1 MRILAINPGSTS
13 TKISVY
19 DELSKLFE
27 TTIRHNTDEIQ
38 KYKNILD
45 QYDWRKEIIV
55 QTLKDNNIDINSL
68 NAVVGRGGLLY
79 PIEGGTYAVNEKM
92 FADLR
97 ASVGGEHASNLG
109 AFIAK
114 SIADDVNIQSF
125 IVDPVVVDELEPV
138 ARISGLKDI
147 ERKSKFHALNQK
159 AIARTLAKYLNKKY
173 EDLNLIVVHMG
184 GGISIGAHK
193 NGRVIDVVNAIDGEG
208 PFSPERS
215 GAVPVRYIIDMC
227 FSGEF
232 THKQM
237 LKKNAGEGGMVSYIG
252 SNNLLE
258 ICEKAYS
265 GDAEAKLLIDAM
277 CYQIAKEIG
286 SMATVLCGKVDA
298 IVFTGGVANDKKI
311 VATITDRVQFI
322 ASVHVYAG
330 EEEMFALTQGC
341 LAALKDKSII
351 KEYK

>member
-55 QTLKDNNIDINSL
+55 QTLKDNNIDIKSL
-68 NAVVGRGGLLY
+68 NAVVGRGGLLN
-79 PIEGGTYAVNEKM
+79 PIEGGTYSVNEKM

-114 SIADDVNIQSF
+114 SIADDVNIPSF
-125 IVDPVVVDELEPV
+125 IVDP
-138 ARISGLKDI
+138 
-147 ERKSKFHALNQK
+147 
-159 AIARTLAKYLNKKY
+159 KY

-184 GGISIGAHK
+184 GGISIGAHRK
-193 NGRVIDVVNAIDGEG
+193 GRVIDVVNAIDGEG

-232 THKQM
+232 THQQM
-237 LKKNAGEGGMVSYIG
+237 LKKNAGAGGMVSYIG

-258 ICEKAYS
+258 ICNKAYS

-298 IVFTGGVANDKKI
+298 IVLTGGVANDKKI
-311 VATITDRVQFI
+311 VAAITERVQFI